1 MLRLSLHFLLVIAWV
16 SHLCT
21 IALTYERGDEGF
33 LENAFIATLLIDL
46 LPFCAIVLYGIR
58 WILMA

>member
-1 MLRLSLHFLLVIAWV
+1 MLRLSLHFLLVIAWI

-21 IALTYERGDEGF
+21 VVLTSERGDEGS
-33 LENAFIATLLIDL
+33 LENAFIATFLIDL
-46 LPFCAIVLYGIR
+46 LPCSAIVLYGIR